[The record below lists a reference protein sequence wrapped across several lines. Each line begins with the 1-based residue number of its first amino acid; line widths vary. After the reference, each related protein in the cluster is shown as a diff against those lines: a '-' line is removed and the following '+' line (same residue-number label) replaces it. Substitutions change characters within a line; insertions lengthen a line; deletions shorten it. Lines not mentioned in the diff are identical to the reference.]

1 MNGLASVFV
10 QLTVETLREPR
21 TAARRLIGW
30 DLPPGAR
37 ITALLLAAV
46 LSILSF
52 LVSFEI
58 SPPAEIPAIFAL
70 MTNPWLGVPLQ
81 LVSQLVLATIMTL
94 AGRAQGAKGHFGDAV
109 ILVAW
114 VQVLLAAGQVLQT
127 LVYLALP
134 FLTVPL
140 ALGVL
145 AIFVWIVTS
154 FTAALHDLPGF
165 VKPFGALL
173 LTFLLIMV
181 ALAVVMSI
189 LGFAPSASGAGHV

>member
-1 MNGLASVFV
+1 MNGLAGIFG
-10 QLTVETLREPR
+10 QLAVETLRQPR
-21 TAARRLIGW
+21 MAARRLIGW

-37 ITALLLAAV
+37 FTALVLAAV

-52 LVSFEI
+52 LASFAI

-81 LVSQLVLATIMTL
+81 VASQLVLALIMTL
-94 AGRAQGAKGHFGDAV
+94 SGRAQGAKGRFADAV
-109 ILVAW
+109 VLVAM

-127 LVYLALP
+127 LIYLALP
-134 FLTVPL
+134 ILTLPL

-145 AIFVWIVTS
+145 ALFVWIITS
-154 FTAALHDLPGF
+154 FTAELHGLPGF
-165 VKPFGALL
+165 LKPFGALL

-181 ALAVVMSI
+181 VLAVIMSV
-189 LGFAPSASGAGHV
+189 LGFAPSVSGAGHV